1 MILINSK
8 FNEYLIK
15 EKYIIKNDW
24 KIKLNSCRR
33 SVQYFSSEIIANNKL
48 LLNSYNIG
56 VHRGICS
63 KSYKVSKSK
72 IIFIDLNN
80 LEQILITEIFDIKV
94 NCIILTNVILIQSKK
109 KILIYDINTLNFI
122 KAIKTSLNNMI
133 YKLNEEYLITK
144 VEDELII
151 FKIEN
156 NNLITHEIIKSSTK
170 DIGDNLLFYDQDF
183 FFKSLFPMKNNR
195 FIYFEYYQN
204 YLLQINEK

>member
-1 MILINSK
+1 M
-8 FNEYLIK
+8 
-15 EKYIIKNDW
+15 
-24 KIKLNSCRR
+24 
-33 SVQYFSSEIIANNKL
+33 
-48 LLNSYNIG
+48 
-56 VHRGICS
+56 
-63 KSYKVSKSK
+63 
-72 IIFIDLNN
+72 
-80 LEQILITEIFDIKV
+80 ITEIFDIKV

-122 KAIKTSLNNMI
+122 KTIKTSLNNMI
-133 YKLNEEYLITK
+133 YKLNDENLITK

-156 NNLITHEIIKSSTK
+156 NNLIKHEIIKSSTK